1 MEHEFFLSLTQD
13 RKEIRVV
20 QSTLDGKSEQETILE
35 TEWQKLTQDLKVQW
49 IHERQQRNEE
59 KFYD

>member
-20 QSTLDGKSEQETILE
+20 QSTLDGESEQETILE
-35 TEWQKLTQDLKVQW
+35 TEWQKLTQDQKSAW
-49 IHERQQRNEE
+49 IASSQKANED
-59 KFYD
+59 KFYV

>member
-1 MEHEFFLSLTQD
+1 MEHEFFLSLTHD

-20 QSTLDGKSEQETILE
+20 QSTHNGESERETLLE
-35 TEWQKLTQDLKVQW
+35 TEWQKLTQDQKVQW
-49 IHERQQRNEE
+49 IHESQQRNEE

>member
-20 QSTLDGKSEQETILE
+20 QSTLDGESEHEAILE
-35 TEWQKLTQDLKVQW
+35 TEWQKLTQDQKLAW
-49 IHERQQRNEE
+49 IASSQKANED
-59 KFYD
+59 KFYV